1 MINKKIFF
9 KGYKSILA
17 HDSPAIALGCC
28 FIAIGALLKNLGFNI
43 QESIFSTML
52 TYALPGSLVMAESL
66 LVGASLLNIFL
77 AVWFV
82 NARLYP
88 MAVSLFPLMM
98 HKNQPKWK
106 YYFSCHFIAVSAWLI
121 MKNNYKSIPKE
132 QRIDYW
138 IGIGSA
144 TWSVAV
150 LGTFIGFHFS
160 DLGNVFSQII
170 NGAFN
175 SSALFGGFIGVLIV
189 GFTRAAFSN
198 EAGVGSASIAHSAA
212 KTKEPVSEGMVA
224 LLEPF
229 IDTVVI
235 CTMTAIVIII
245 TGNHTVGGLSGSELT
260 TQAFGS
266 IYKGFE
272 YILAIAILLFAFS
285 TMISWSYYGLKSW
298 TFLFGKSKFS
308 DISYKSIFL

>member
-121 MKNNYKSIPKE
+121 MKSNYKSIAKE
-132 QRIDYW
+132 HRIDYW

-150 LGTFIGFHFS
+150 LGTLIGFCFS
-160 DLGNVFSQII
+160 EFLN
-170 NGAFN
+170 
-175 SSALFGGFIGVLIV
+175 
-189 GFTRAAFSN
+189 
-198 EAGVGSASIAHSAA
+198 
-212 KTKEPVSEGMVA
+212 KEIMMG
-224 LLEPF
+224 
-229 IDTVVI
+229 
-235 CTMTAIVIII
+235 
-245 TGNHTVGGLSGSELT
+245 
-260 TQAFGS
+260 
-266 IYKGFE
+266 
-272 YILAIAILLFAFS
+272 LAILNPIYFLCMMVGASKTIQITLSVLLGAILGPLFYFFS
-285 TMISWSYYGLKSW
+285 PEWSILLGGVAGGTAAYLIGEINVS
-298 TFLFGKSKFS
+298 
-308 DISYKSIFL
+308 